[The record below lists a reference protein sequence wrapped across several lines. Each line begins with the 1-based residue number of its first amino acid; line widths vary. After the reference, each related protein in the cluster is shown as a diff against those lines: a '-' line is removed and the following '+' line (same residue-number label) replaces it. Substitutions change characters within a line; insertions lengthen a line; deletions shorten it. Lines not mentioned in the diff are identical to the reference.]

1 MKQLFF
7 VLMIA
12 LSLGACK
19 KKETVT
25 TTRDEGTVTTT
36 TTTTNSTP
44 TAVDKNLDSD
54 VQDIMNAYNQY
65 VVDYE
70 KAVKEKNSAAM
81 TELNT
86 RLVKLQAKGQEVF
99 NNAKVESAETADKL
113 GAFMKEKGEQ
123 IQKISAETMH

>member
-7 VLMIA
+7 ILMIA

-25 TTRDEGTVTTT
+25 TTTDDGTVTTT
-36 TTTTNSTP
+36 TTTTNATP

-65 VVDYE
+65 VMDYE
-70 KAVKEKNSAAM
+70 KAVKEKNQAAL
-81 TELNT
+81 TELNS
-86 RLVKLQAKGQEVF
+86 RLQTIQRKGELIKE
-99 NNAKVESAETADKL
+99 NAKIQSAETADKL